1 MKRRLVSAIS
11 LCMVLCVMMSFAAC
25 GEQKT
30 VSTDDDFFKDSVN
43 TISGN
48 QGQDDEQDISS
59 GNNESVGG
67 GKTWEQ
73 VLESMPN
80 DLRGTSITV
89 YNWNPISE
97 YTGGTSVIKK
107 FEQATGIS
115 VNWQT
120 ENFDT
125 YLSKLASL
133 VAAGNSPD
141 VVRMR
146 TPLPAGTISMQ
157 PVSVAEFD
165 FSDAAWDSWVSDIYT
180 VNGKSYAVNLKNTNL
195 SSPNMLLYNKS
206 LISKYDL
213 EDPYTLWKNGK
224 WTYDKFVQ
232 ICKDYMAESKADS
245 ACTYEDW
252 SEFSY
257 WFGVSGPVK
266 FDGKIYS
273 SAVGDS
279 EFISATQK
287 IADMKNTDRI
297 ICSWNHDDF
306 NGGKLLFFNGSAVL
320 ARRLNSYF
328 TTLKS
333 NGQLLAVPGPTV
345 SGKEEYQLFSE
356 VEAYGIP
363 KGSKNPK
370 AVPYFLRYFLDG
382 NNYDLSSFFCSEQAL
397 EVYNY
402 CMKTS
407 NRMWTTLYREQHSF
421 YGDKPADTFI
431 TKLLDSTSSQVSSI
445 LNSTAS
451 DIDARVKR
459 YNQELQ
465 SLG

>member
-1 MKRRLVSAIS
+1 MKKKLISVIS
-11 LCMVLCVMMSFAAC
+11 LLLSLSIFVSLAAC
-25 GEQKT
+25 GNKQT
-30 VSTDDDFFKDSVN
+30 ASDDDDFFNDKVDSVSQQPTNGAGSSQDSGKEN
-43 TISGN
+43 T
-48 QGQDDEQDISS
+48 
-59 GNNESVGG
+59 GG
-67 GKTWEQ
+67 GKTWKQ
-73 VLESMPN
+73 VIDGMPKS
-80 DLRGTSITV
+80 LRGTSITV
-89 YNWNPISE
+89 YNWNPVSE
-97 YTGGTSVIKK
+97 YTGASSVIKK

-125 YLSKLASL
+125 YLSKLASM
-133 VAAGNSPD
+133 VAAGSSPD

-146 TPLPAGTISMQ
+146 TPLPAGTVSMQ
-157 PVSVAEFD
+157 PMSVAEFD
-165 FSDAAWDSWVSDIYT
+165 FSDAAWDSWVSDVYSI
-180 VNGKSYAVNLKNTNL
+180 NGKSYAVNLKNTNL

-232 ICKDYMAESKADS
+232 ICKDYMSESKADS

-266 FDGKIYS
+266 FDGKSYS
-273 SAVGDS
+273 SAVGNS

-320 ARRLNSYF
+320 ARRMNSYF

-363 KGSKNPK
+363 KGAKNPK

-397 EVYNY
+397 EVYNH
-402 CMKTS
+402 CMKTQ

-421 YGDKPADTFI
+421 YGDRPADTFI
-431 TKLLDSTSSQVSSI
+431 SKLIDSTASQVSSI

-451 DIDARVKR
+451 DIELRVKR

-465 SLG
+465 SIG